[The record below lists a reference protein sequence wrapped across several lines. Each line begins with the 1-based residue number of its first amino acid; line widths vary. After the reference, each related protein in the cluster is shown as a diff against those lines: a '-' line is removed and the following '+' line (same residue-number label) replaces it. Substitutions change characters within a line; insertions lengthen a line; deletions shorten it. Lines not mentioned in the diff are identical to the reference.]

1 MIKTLK
7 NILIKIGE
15 LDRRIIFLLVALSIS
30 IPMMFSDYFKFEIE
44 PSQTSKDF
52 FNTIDKLPPK
62 SNILVTFE
70 YGPSTAPEIQPMVNS
85 FLKHAFYNDHTIYL
99 LALWPDGKIMSSNA
113 INDVQNINV
122 LIQEDTLLIY
132 STSNILS
139 DNSIISI
146 DNISSQS
153 FLDSTKDKIWKDKD
167 EELWIS
173 NVSNDFKYIDK
184 ERKHELLSGQYDI
197 GEIKCLPYLV
207 QSSND
212 STISKAKP
220 TFKTKITVS
229 KTVKFSDYFSINEYA
244 NYINLGYKPGGESV
258 IKGITQNLTEKFAED
273 INNQKVDSELIM
285 NAVKDNDGIIKISN
299 FDLIASFSA
308 GSVGTE
314 EWILY
319 ASDPESVPIVSGVT
333 SVQVTDLIP
342 YVRSKQL
349 DAILDGL
356 PAAAE
361 YEFLVDKKFRDNNI
375 HLMDYG
381 KGEGQK
387 TMIPQSI
394 VHILI
399 VLFIIFGNVAYFL
412 RKKEDK

>member
-1 MIKTLK
+1 
-7 NILIKIGE
+7 
-15 LDRRIIFLLVALSIS
+15 
-30 IPMMFSDYFKFEIE
+30 
-44 PSQTSKDF
+44 
-52 FNTIDKLPPK
+52 
-62 SNILVTFE
+62 
-70 YGPSTAPEIQPMVNS
+70 
-85 FLKHAFYNDHTIYL
+85 
-99 LALWPDGKIMSSNA
+99 
-113 INDVQNINV
+113 
-122 LIQEDTLLIY
+122 
-132 STSNILS
+132 
-139 DNSIISI
+139 
-146 DNISSQS
+146 
-153 FLDSTKDKIWKDKD
+153 
-167 EELWIS
+167 
-173 NVSNDFKYIDK
+173 
-184 ERKHELLSGQYDI
+184 
-197 GEIKCLPYLV
+197 
-207 QSSND
+207 
-212 STISKAKP
+212 
-220 TFKTKITVS
+220 KITIS

-285 NAVKDNDGIIKISN
+285 NAVKDKDGIIKISN

-319 ASDPESVPIVSGVT
+319 ASDPESIPIVAGVT

-361 YEFLVDKKFRDNNI
+361 YEFLVDKKIRDNNI

-399 VLFIIFGNVAYFL
+399 VLFIIFGNIAYFL